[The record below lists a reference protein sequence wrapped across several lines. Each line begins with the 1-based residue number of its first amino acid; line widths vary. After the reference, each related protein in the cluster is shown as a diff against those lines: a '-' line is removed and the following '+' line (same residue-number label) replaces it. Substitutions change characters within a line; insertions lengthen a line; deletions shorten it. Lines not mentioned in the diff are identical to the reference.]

1 MTDEI
6 QEDTKTRR
14 KPKADTDFVPVLL
27 KRNYRPLAD
36 FFVERDGEI
45 QEPGVNEDGHFD
57 RDKVK
62 AGTVIHIPRE
72 EARRALKHGIAER
85 ADEL

>member
-1 MTDEI
+1 MTDQT
-6 QEDTKTRR
+6 QEDVKSRR
-14 KPKADTDFVPVLL
+14 KQKEEPDFVPVLL
-27 KRNYRPLAD
+27 KRNYRPVAD

-62 AGTVIHIPRE
+62 AGTTIHVPRD